1 MPQTLGAMVC
11 TIGMMS
17 ACKSGI
23 DFANIQES
31 TASDDERFKVDS
43 IKGYYTFFSLFYF
56 LVQ

>member
-1 MPQTLGAMVC
+1 MVC